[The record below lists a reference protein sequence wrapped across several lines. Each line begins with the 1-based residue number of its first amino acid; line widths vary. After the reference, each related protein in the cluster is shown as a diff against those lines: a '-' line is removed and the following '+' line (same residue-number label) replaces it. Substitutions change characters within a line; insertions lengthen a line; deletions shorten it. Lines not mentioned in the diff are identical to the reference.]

1 MPPKS
6 KFPYCTM
13 ELLNSEC
20 ANALEYVWRYEGLE
34 EFAFAEKA
42 GELLYW
48 IGYADAMR
56 KFIGNTKKILRSYA
70 DPMPF

>member
-1 MPPKS
+1 MEPES

-48 IGYADAMR
+48 MGYADAMR
-56 KFIGNTKKILRSYA
+56 KAVRVINHDFERVGE
-70 DPMPF
+70 DE

>member
-1 MPPKS
+1 MPPES

-20 ANALEYVWRYEGLE
+20 ARALEYVWRYEELDG
-34 EFAFAEKA
+34 FAFAEKA

-48 IGYADAMR
+48 MGYADAMR
-56 KFIGNTKKILRSYA
+56 EAARVINHDFERAG
-70 DPMPF
+70 DE

>member
-1 MPPKS
+1 MEPEN

-13 ELLNSEC
+13 ELLNSERSS
-20 ANALEYVWRYEGLE
+20 ALEYVWRYEGLE

-48 IGYADAMR
+48 MGYADAMYKAVSVINHDFDKSR
-56 KFIGNTKKILRSYA
+56 EDA
-70 DPMPF
+70 

>member
-1 MPPKS
+1 MEDES

-20 ANALEYVWRYEGLE
+20 SNALEYVWCYEELE

-48 IGYADAMR
+48 MGYADAMR
-56 KFIGNTKKILRSYA
+56 KAVRVINHDFKRGGE
-70 DPMPF
+70 D

>member
-1 MPPKS
+1 MEPDN

-20 ANALEYVWRYEGLE
+20 SNALEYVWRYEGLE
-34 EFAFAEKA
+34 EFAFVEKA

-48 IGYADAMR
+48 MGYADAMR
-56 KFIGNTKKILRSYA
+56 KAVRVINHDFERAGDA
-70 DPMPF
+70 E

>member
-1 MPPKS
+1 MEDES

-20 ANALEYVWRYEGLE
+20 PNALEYVRRYEELE

-48 IGYADAMR
+48 MGYADAMR
-56 KFIGNTKKILRSYA
+56 KAVRVINHGFERAGEE
-70 DPMPF
+70 